1 MPDGI
6 FLTPVS
12 GLHYVIHI
20 FDQACSILDLAPMDA
35 EVKISSVQE
44 AVRHHDDRL
53 AYLENRHGSLSA
65 HHDLKQAA
73 HAEFSDWMLNKS
85 EEDWV
90 TITGLPRLS
99 CGRREWPDAA
109 RKQVNKLVQQ
119 VLDINQA
126 NLEGRILF
134 VNNPIPHRTTGMTVY
149 NVQLSSLE
157 AAKGLRGLFSGF
169 FKHSGPKKLPTSLR
183 GISVRNKVTLATRV
197 RISILHQLGVGFTAR
212 NPGGSYKVHGYKSRP
227 LLVTIPARQSSGTAR
242 QQTYNFIEAVKS
254 LPAAKVSF
262 A

>member
-1 MPDGI
+1 MLTPPLFRAQPHWYNKGLSEVAVRFSSTFPVVGRPPNLHILPSFSSQDLMPDGI

-65 HHDLKQAA
+65 HHDLKQAV

-169 FKHSGPKKLPTSLR
+169 FKHSGPKKLPTSL
-183 GISVRNKVTLATRV
+183 
-197 RISILHQLGVGFTAR
+197 
-212 NPGGSYKVHGYKSRP
+212 
-227 LLVTIPARQSSGTAR
+227 
-242 QQTYNFIEAVKS
+242 
-254 LPAAKVSF
+254 
-262 A
+262 

>member
-1 MPDGI
+1 MSLRLVIAFGLPYRSLICLFVLQVMLTPPLFRAQPHWYNKGLSEVAVRFSSTFPVVGRPPNLHILPSFSCQDLMPDGI

-53 AYLENRHGSLSA
+53 AYLENRHGSLST

-119 VLDINQA
+119 VLDINQT

-169 FKHSGPKKLPTSLR
+169 FKRKRVTKYSFIFVSG
-183 GISVRNKVTLATRV
+183 
-197 RISILHQLGVGFTAR
+197 
-212 NPGGSYKVHGYKSRP
+212 
-227 LLVTIPARQSSGTAR
+227 
-242 QQTYNFIEAVKS
+242 
-254 LPAAKVSF
+254 
-262 A
+262 